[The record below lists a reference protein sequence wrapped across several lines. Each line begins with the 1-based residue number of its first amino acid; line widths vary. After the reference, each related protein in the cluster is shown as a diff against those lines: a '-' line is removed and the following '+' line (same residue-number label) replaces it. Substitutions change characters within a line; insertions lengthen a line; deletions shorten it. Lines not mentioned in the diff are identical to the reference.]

1 MFSKC
6 VISWLRQSS
15 LRGVLE
21 RRLQLEDLLGSDV
34 AQGLVVD
41 DDLVH
46 QEAEVLPRDT
56 DDESLDL
63 AVEVLDVLEEV
74 AAG

>member
-1 MFSKC
+1 
-6 VISWLRQSS
+6 
-15 LRGVLE
+15 VL
-21 RRLQLEDLLGSDV
+21 
-34 AQGLVVD
+34 D

-46 QEAEVLPRDT
+46 EEAEVLACDAG
-56 DDESLDL
+56 DEAFDF